1 MFNFLKR
8 RSPRP
13 RPSTSSRKPTFTID
27 CIKHCCSPF
36 DAYELGL
43 ELHMNPIRKGN
54 TVTITP
60 IGETREDQAE
70 WIALFFYNLG
80 HSQRIYYLAGE

>member
-1 MFNFLKR
+1 
-8 RSPRP
+8 
-13 RPSTSSRKPTFTID
+13 
-27 CIKHCCSPF
+27 
-36 DAYELGL
+36 
-43 ELHMNPIRKGN
+43 MNPIRKGN